1 MALTPRFTVL
11 LLRERGAAPSAQSPG
26 PEGKGR
32 EEAVSPE
39 GMRVPRGRGGHPER
53 HGGAALPSGERA
65 GRCSRPGT
73 GYCPPLGPDRGGTHR
88 LRPAASPAGTAPSL
102 LAEAASGAPG
112 SAPAGPGAQR
122 CHSGREQPR
131 PVFCSAGPGKRPGV
145 AWRPPEPGVPVP
157 GVLETG
163 DGRAEKARS
172 FPSRRCSLA
181 RSQPEGC
188 GRAAR
193 RATRASA
200 IRGGAG
206 GEGGCR
212 SFFPGSGVSAAGKP
226 RSPGEERRAG
236 GGLQIPA
243 CPAAPRPTD
252 RRRREGARPSGTRS
266 LR

>member
-1 MALTPRFTVL
+1 M
-11 LLRERGAAPSAQSPG
+11 
-26 PEGKGR
+26 
-32 EEAVSPE
+32 
-39 GMRVPRGRGGHPER
+39 PRGRGGHPER

-193 RATRASA
+193 GATRASA

-206 GEGGCR
+206 GGGRLPLLLSRFRGLR
-212 SFFPGSGVSAAGKP
+212 SGQASLTRRGAAGWGRTTNPSVPRGAAPDRSAA
-226 RSPGEERRAG
+226 AG
-236 GGLQIPA
+236 GRKA
-243 CPAAPRPTD
+243 FWDT
-252 RRRREGARPSGTRS
+252 
-266 LR
+266 